1 VVSDLSLIADAMF
14 GLAES
19 CPNVDTSVLT
29 ERQIVVLYLRYVKDM
44 ETAEVAEVLGLK
56 SGSVNAIHRRAMERL
71 RSEVCGP

>member
-44 ETAEVAEVLGLK
+44 ETAEVAEVAGY
-56 SGSVNAIHRRAMERL
+56 SVRTVNRLHAAAMDRI
-71 RSEVCGP
+71 RNSIGV